1 MRLAGALV
9 YATSRR
15 IGAYLDEGGQAPD
28 ISDVAVPGTRRA
40 QE

>member
-9 YATSRR
+9 DATSRR
-15 IGAYLDEGGQAPD
+15 IGAYLDDGGKAPD
-28 ISDVAVPGTRRA
+28 IVEAVPGTRRA